1 MFCDKKSPLRGGQFP
16 GRLINR
22 LLQRRRIG
30 GDAQSGVSRPRLD
43 RRRAAEGEVPGDS
56 TVVAE
61 LQAGRMINAI
71 KLWRDYTGLGLAEAK
86 AEMETLAARLGV

>member
-1 MFCDKKSPLRGGQFP
+1 MSEAQEIQDLKDQVA
-16 GRLINR
+16 RLTR
-22 LLQRRRIG
+22 LVEALWSKTG
-30 GDAQSGVSRPRLD
+30 EPMPDLTVSLDAPPAD
-43 RRRAAEGEVPGDS
+43 
-56 TVVAE
+56 VVGE